1 MVLVRSIV
9 FFVAVVLIV
18 LFAVSNTHEIE
29 LRFITGEP
37 FNVRLI
43 YLVLFSYSIGVL
55 SAVYFFLMWRIE
67 TRRKK
72 VRKKQAESEENEEE
86 AE

>member
-1 MVLVRSIV
+1 MTRLFIR
-9 FFVAVVLIV
+9 FYLGVLIV
-18 LFAVSNTHEIE
+18 LFALSNAHQIE

-55 SAVYFFLMWRIE
+55 SAAYFFFMWRIE
-67 TRRKK
+67 TRRKQAHR
-72 VRKKQAESEENEEE
+72 RKTEMEESEDEVE
-86 AE
+86 

>member
-1 MVLVRSIV
+1 MVLIKSIV

-18 LFAVSNTHEIE
+18 LFALSNAHQIE

-43 YLVLFSYSIGVL
+43 YLVLFIYSIGVL
-55 SAVYFFLMWRIE
+55 SAAYFFFMWRIE
-67 TRRKK
+67 IRRKRA
-72 VRKKQAESEENEEE
+72 RKKQAESKENEEE
-86 AE
+86 VE